1 MVFLELNTT
10 DEAEDEAKE
19 PSLLIILL
27 LNAIVEMELL
37 LYTVKG
43 ENKRSRRYISVKVL
57 SPDTGSRIVNI
68 PPYQN
73 RQRVVVANNGSYLPR
88 TNYIILR

>member
-37 LYTVKG
+37 FYIVKG
-43 ENKRSRRYISVKVL
+43 RNKRSRRCISVKVL
-57 SPDTGSRIVNI
+57 SPDTGSRVIDI
-68 PPYQN
+68 PPC
-73 RQRVVVANNGSYLPR
+73 
-88 TNYIILR
+88 